1 MNFPIETEIFTYEHL
16 LDSEENI
23 SCIKKFFVEKES
35 GKGLEIYLKDYAQTD
50 EKNNNNKTFLVK
62 DKFSKEI
69 AGYFSLKTGLITVQI
84 NENYFDSIPAIELS
98 NFAVNSDYKQKH
110 IETKA
115 IGRNIFINFILP
127 LVNKIREDIAINA
140 IYIYA
145 LPEDSLISYYKT
157 MGFVRLEK
165 NEEEFVYNHV
175 KPKYDEDCIF
185 MYQSL

>member
-1 MNFPIETEIFTYEHL
+1 MNFPLETEIFTYEHL
-16 LDSEENI
+16 LDSKENV
-23 SCIKKFFVEKES
+23 SLIKSFFVDKQS
-35 GKGLEIYLKDYAQTD
+35 GKGLEIYLKDYAAFD
-50 EKNNNNKTFLVK
+50 EESNNNKTFLVK
-62 DKFSKEI
+62 DKFSNEI

-84 NENYFDSIPAIELS
+84 NDDYFDSIPVIELS

-110 IETKA
+110 VETKA
-115 IGRNIFINFILP
+115 IGRNIFINFVLP

-145 LPEDSLISYYKT
+145 LPEPSLISYYKT
-157 MGFVRLEK
+157 MGFVRLDK
-165 NEEEFVYNHV
+165 KEEEFVYNHV